1 MNVAQRV
8 WDRNPDG
15 LFIPE
20 DLDALGAVVLA
31 HATEDMALVKKHF
44 GRKIMGG
51 ARGVYTVSF
60 QNITAN
66 NADGNH
72 DWFEI
77 DPAADKPVEII
88 GLFLGQSSDFGDSQE
103 EILRTSIV
111 YMSGGTFT
119 SGGEVST
126 TPRPTDPSDGA
137 ASGAYEAFN
146 SNGTAAST
154 SGTSVIRHADSF
166 NVRSG
171 LQYILPPDL
180 RHKCDGAA
188 QSALLVRN
196 DSTVADDI
204 VFDGCVYVREI

>member
-1 MNVAQRV
+1 MIAPTNLRLPRYELSELI
-8 WDRNPDG
+8 DNPRM
-15 LFIPE
+15 LVPY
-20 DLDALGAVVLA
+20 LDAPETLGYSR
-31 HATEDMALVKKHF
+31 T
-44 GRKIMGG
+44 GRPIYDIRGG
-51 ARGVYTVSF
+51 VQRGVYTVMF
-60 QNITAN
+60 QAITAN

-77 DPAADKPVEII
+77 DPAADKPIEII
-88 GLFLGQSSDFGDSQE
+88 GVFLGQSSDFGDAQE
-103 EILRTSIV
+103 EILRWSIV

-126 TPRPTDPSDGA
+126 TARLCDPSDGA

-146 SNGTAAST
+146 SNGTVATT

-166 NVRSG
+166 NVRTG
-171 LQYILPPDL
+171 LQVIFPPEM

-188 QSALLVRN
+188 NSAMLVRN

-204 VFDGCVYVREI
+204 VFDGVMYVREL

>member
-1 MNVAQRV
+1 MMPTRLHLPREELLQVIHKPKLLAPYL
-8 WDRNPDG
+8 D
-15 LFIPE
+15 IPQV
-20 DLDALGAVVLA
+20 LGYTKA
-31 HATEDMALVKKHF
+31 
-44 GRKIMGG
+44 GRPIYEVMGG
-51 ARGVYTVSF
+51 VQRGVYTVSF
-60 QNITAN
+60 QAITAN

-77 DPAADKPVEII
+77 DPAADKPVEIC
-88 GLFLGQSSDFGDSQE
+88 GLFIGNSSDFADAQAE
-103 EILRTSIV
+103 NLRYSIV

-126 TPRPTDPSDGA
+126 TARPIDPADGA

-166 NVRSG
+166 NVATG
-171 LQYILPPDL
+171 LQVIWPPEF
-180 RHKCDGAA
+180 RHKVDGAA
-188 QSALLVRN
+188 NSAMLVRN

-204 VFDGCVYVREI
+204 VFDGVMYVREL